1 MPGEAYTEIIPMIDR
16 VLKNKG
22 FYEWYDVRNG
32 KAAGSGDFRG
42 EAGVLYDAI
51 TALRQWAETAH

>member
-1 MPGEAYTEIIPMIDR
+1 MIER
-16 VLKNKG
+16 VLKNNG

-32 KAAGSGDFRG
+32 KASGSGDFRG

-51 TALRQWAETAH
+51 TTLKKWAAGVHQ